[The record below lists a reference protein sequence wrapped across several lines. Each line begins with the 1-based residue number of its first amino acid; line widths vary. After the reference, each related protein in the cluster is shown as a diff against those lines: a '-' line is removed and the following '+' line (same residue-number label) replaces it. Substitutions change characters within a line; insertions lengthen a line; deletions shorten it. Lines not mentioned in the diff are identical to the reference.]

1 MGNTCLFCC
10 TTDSQPHREAAGAP
24 RQARNKKPA
33 TPPSHS
39 RSPEPSPTT
48 AAARANPKPR
58 ARPKGK
64 ANPYAPRGGAAA
76 APATVRVLDGVV
88 PHHPRLRVTDK
99 YHLGRE
105 LGRGEFG
112 VTRLATDRGATRER
126 LACKSIPKAR
136 LRTAVDV
143 ADVRREVAIMA
154 SLPDH
159 PALVRL
165 RAAYEDDDAVHIVM
179 ELCDGGELFD
189 RIVARGR
196 YTERAAATAAR
207 TVAEVVRACHAHGV
221 MHRDL
226 KPENFLY
233 AGKSEDAQLKAID
246 FGLSV
251 FFRPGERFSEIVG
264 SPYYMAP
271 EVLRRSYG
279 PEADIWSA
287 GVILYILLCGV
298 PPFWAETEQGV
309 ARSILKGVLDFEREP
324 WPRISDS
331 AKSLVRQML
340 EMDPRK
346 RLTARQVLEHPW
358 LQDAKTAPNVPLG
371 DVVRARLKQFAVMNR
386 FKKKAMRVIA
396 EHLSAEEVE
405 VIKEMF
411 ALMDTERKGRVTLQ
425 ELKAGLA
432 RVGSKLAEPEMEL
445 LMEAADV
452 DGDGYLDYAEFVAI
466 TIHLQ
471 RLSNDQHLRTAF
483 LFFDRDSSGYIERAE
498 LADALAEDSG
508 RADDAVLD
516 HVLQEVDTDKD
527 GRVSFDEFVAMMKS
541 GTDWRKASRQYSR
554 QRFKT
559 LSNSL
564 MKDGSLSMACADV
577 DR

>member
-1 MGNTCLFCC
+1 MGNAGLFCC
-10 TTDSQPHREAAGAP
+10 TTSPQTLEDGA
-24 RQARNKKPA
+24 QARNNKKPA
-33 TPPSHS
+33 TPPSQS
-39 RSPEPSPTT
+39 RSQEPSP
-48 AAARANPKPR
+48 ARANPKPR
-58 ARPKGK
+58 RRPKEK
-64 ANPYAPRGGAAA
+64 PNPYAPRGGAAA
-76 APATVRVLDGVV
+76 ASHSPKPVRVLDGVV

-99 YHLGRE
+99 YHMGRE

-136 LRTAVDV
+136 LRTAIDV

-159 PALVRL
+159 PALVRM

-196 YTERAAATAAR
+196 YTERAAAAAAR

-271 EVLRRSYG
+271 EVLRRNYG

-358 LQDAKTAPNVPLG
+358 LQGAKTAPNVPLG

-411 ALMDTERKGRVTLQ
+411 ALMDTERKGRVTLP

-432 RVGSKLAEPEMEL
+432 KVGSKLAEPEMEL

-483 LFFDRDSSGYIERAE
+483 LFFDRDSSGYIERGE
-498 LADALAEDSG
+498 LADALADDSG

-516 HVLQEVDTDKD
+516 HVMKEVDTDKD
-527 GRVSFDEFVAMMKS
+527 GRVSFEEFVAMMKS

-564 MKDGSLSMACADV
+564 MKDGSLSMALADD

>member
-1 MGNTCLFCC
+1 M
-10 TTDSQPHREAAGAP
+10 
-24 RQARNKKPA
+24 
-33 TPPSHS
+33 
-39 RSPEPSPTT
+39 
-48 AAARANPKPR
+48 
-58 ARPKGK
+58 
-64 ANPYAPRGGAAA
+64 
-76 APATVRVLDGVV
+76 
-88 PHHPRLRVTDK
+88 
-99 YHLGRE
+99 
-105 LGRGEFG
+105 
-112 VTRLATDRGATRER
+112 
-126 LACKSIPKAR
+126 
-136 LRTAVDV
+136 
-143 ADVRREVAIMA
+143 
-154 SLPDH
+154 
-159 PALVRL
+159 
-165 RAAYEDDDAVHIVM
+165 
-179 ELCDGGELFD
+179 
-189 RIVARGR
+189 
-196 YTERAAATAAR
+196 
-207 TVAEVVRACHAHGV
+207 
-221 MHRDL
+221 
-226 KPENFLY
+226 
-233 AGKSEDAQLKAID
+233 
-246 FGLSV
+246 
-251 FFRPGERFSEIVG
+251 
-264 SPYYMAP
+264 
-271 EVLRRSYG
+271 
-279 PEADIWSA
+279 
-287 GVILYILLCGV
+287 
-298 PPFWAETEQGV
+298 
-309 ARSILKGVLDFEREP
+309 ARSILRGVLDFEREP

-331 AKSLVRQML
+331 AKTLVRQML
-340 EMDPRK
+340 EKDPLK

-358 LQDAKTAPNVPLG
+358 LQDAKSAPNVPLG
-371 DVVRARLKQFAVMNR
+371 DVVRARLKQFSVMNR

-432 RVGSKLAEPEMEL
+432 RVGSELAEPEMEL

-498 LADALAEDSG
+498 LANALADDSG

-564 MKDGSLSMACADV
+564 MKDGSLSMARADRYIYMHV
-577 DR
+577 PTSEMFDGRCDACVF